1 MKVCSFRDIEAYR
14 AIRKGGAEVERER
27 ERRGERWR
35 MIGRE
40 RGERLT
46 TNIDI
51 DTQYFPLFQSN
62 ATHPS

>member
-1 MKVCSFRDIEAYR
+1 M
-14 AIRKGGAEVERER
+14 ERER